1 MQALVLIF
9 FRIRYM
15 SARGKKIA
23 ARWLQKRLWGLE
35 LLLWEFK
42 EMKVADLPTCT
53 AYRQRFFKA
62 DRKRIWG
69 FLWPWKA
76 LRDSFLWMPN
86 NDANAHCAKCLN
98 IAQKVAFNNANE
110 ASYVYFLSGQKCQKG
125 DGSLDKWGNIS
136 APFPRFLRYWAEILH
151 ETPLDP

>member
-86 NDANAHCAKCLN
+86 NDANAHCAKCLK
-98 IAQKVAFNNANE
+98 IAQKVAFNNASE
-110 ASYVYFLSGQKCQKG
+110 ASYVYVLSGQKCQKWLIWRVFENLKLAVKQCYQTG
-125 DGSLDKWGNIS
+125 H
-136 APFPRFLRYWAEILH
+136 FQ
-151 ETPLDP
+151 